1 MATAPGAAWGVG
13 GAKHGARPSHPRGEW
28 WQERQ
33 ELAARQEA
41 DQVRLAAFY
50 EKQDRERE
58 EREAAEWEARWA
70 TAR

>member
-1 MATAPGAAWGVG
+1 MPP
-13 GAKHGARPSHPRGEW
+13 KEW